1 MANPIGRTDVSG
13 FGTPY
18 RGKVRDVYTL
28 SDDLLGIVSTDR
40 ISAFDH
46 ILPELIPYKGQVLN
60 SLAAFYFSNVV
71 DIVETHVLDVPHPNI
86 TIAKKCEG
94 VPIEV
99 VVRGYLTG
107 HAWRTYTTG
116 ERTLCGIV
124 MPDGLNEN
132 QAFPNP
138 IITPSTKATEGHD
151 EDISES
157 EILKRGLVSKE
168 LWDDIKQKAL
178 ALFQRGTDIAAK
190 RGLILVDTKYEFGLH
205 KGRLVLMDEVH
216 TPDSSRYF
224 LLEGYSE
231 RLARNEKQAQLS
243 KEFVREWLMQ
253 NGFMGKEGQTIPHMS
268 PEVVGMVSNRYI
280 ELYNQLTGTTFQP
293 RSTDGFDATCDEVFR
308 QALTNRLS

>member
-1 MANPIGRTDVSG
+1 VANTIGRTDVSG

-18 RGKVRDVYTL
+18 RGKVRDVYFL
-28 SDDLLGIVSTDR
+28 SDDLLGIVSSDR

-60 SLAAFYFSNVV
+60 SLAAFYFSKV
-71 DIVETHVLDVPHPNI
+71 DDIIETHVVDVPHPNI
-86 TIAKKCEG
+86 TIAKRCVG

-107 HAWRTYTTG
+107 HAWRTYSSG
-116 ERTLCGIV
+116 KRTLCGIT
-124 MPDGLNEN
+124 MPDGLKENE
-132 QAFPNP
+132 AFPHP

-157 EILKRGLVSKE
+157 EILERGLVSNE
-168 LWDDIKQKAL
+168 LWDDIKQNAL
-178 ALFQRGTDIAAK
+178 ALFQRGTDIAAE
-190 RGLILVDTKYEFGLH
+190 RGLILVDTKYEFGLY

-224 LLEGYSE
+224 MLDGYSE
-231 RLARNEKQAQLS
+231 RLSRNEKQAQLS

-253 NGFMGKEGQTIPHMS
+253 NGFMGKEGQQIPHMS
-268 PEVVGMVSNRYI
+268 PEVVNMVSNRYI
-280 ELYNQLTGTTFQP
+280 DLYNQLTGTSFQP
-293 RSTDGFDATCDEVFR
+293 LSTDGFDATCGEIFR
-308 QALTNRLS
+308 KALIHRPS